1 MHIVPIPFVHL
12 NTAFLKFN
20 HISISEMGK
29 KRKLC
34 DNLEQFLTRSVSE
47 TMQDQCKKQ
56 VEMKTTKLIFS
67 IPSQSQK

>member
-20 HISISEMGK
+20 HISISEMEK
-29 KRKLC
+29 KRKLSH
-34 DNLEQFLTRSVSE
+34 NLEQFLRSVSE

-56 VEMKTTKLIFS
+56 VELKTTKLIFS
-67 IPSQSQK
+67 ISSQSQK